1 MACALKRSC
10 FSLAPVTS
18 IPHSGHARGNAWALP
33 RAAHGGAEEDLLES
47 TRSHLRELG
56 LPLEKDFP
64 RGEENASSPRM
75 YYREMRSTEVGNA
88 FWRQSTTE
96 KWGEFASGDAG
107 KFDKDD
113 LVEALYPDS
122 NNEWY
127 CAQVM
132 RYIGNSN
139 WIVFWVDDMEEGMAQ
154 ASVIKTKDMNHIK
167 LR

>member
-1 MACALKRSC
+1 
-10 FSLAPVTS
+10 
-18 IPHSGHARGNAWALP
+18 
-33 RAAHGGAEEDLLES
+33 
-47 TRSHLRELG
+47 

-64 RGEENASSPRM
+64 RGEENSSSPRM

-96 KWGEFASGDAG
+96 KWGELASGDAG

-122 NNEWY
+122 NNVWY
-127 CAQVM
+127 CAQVV

-139 WIVFWVDDMEEGMAQ
+139 WIVFWVDDMEEGTAQ
-154 ASVIKTKDMNHIK
+154 ASVVKTKDMHHVK
-167 LR
+167 LP